1 MQEMT
6 VTVPRA
12 AQKDMYVG
20 MSPAPCT
27 VIPAL
32 RTAINTALTTTVQ
45 MGCDNFFKLIVCRLL
60 RLRT

>member
-20 MSPAPCT
+20 MSPVPCT

-32 RTAINTALTTTVQ
+32 RTAISTALTTTVQ
-45 MGCDNFFKLIVCRLL
+45 NVLPI
-60 RLRT
+60 